1 MFCSRKKTQ
10 QGFTLIEL
18 LIAMG
23 IGLVV
28 LTSLSNVFISQ
39 RKTYDTQEQVSEMIQ
54 GARAATEIISRELQ
68 KAGYDPTGAGIVGIP
83 YIDDQ
88 SDTQLEIRADLNG
101 DGDTSDSNEIII
113 YKHDSG
119 NLEIDRETGGTN
131 RTLAENIQA
140 FEFRYWSNKDDNGD
154 GQIDEVTSA
163 DHEDDIRQIDI
174 KITARTSKPDPNYGY
189 RTNTLSLY
197 ITPQNLDF

>member
-1 MFCSRKKTQ
+1 
-10 QGFTLIEL
+10 
-18 LIAMG
+18 MG